1 MKKCNLKYC
10 ISIEVTP
17 KEELGNGDWYSAFEK
32 EFEKECMYWDGVYY
46 KRPTVVLE
54 FIDGSSKTIYCDT
67 DKEAEKEAERIM
79 KLSKESKTIWI

>member
-1 MKKCNLKYC
+1 MKKYNLKYC

-17 KEELGNGDWYSAFEK
+17 KEKLDDSDWYSAFEK
-32 EFEKECMYWDGVYY
+32 EFMCYDGIYY

-79 KLSKESKTIWI
+79 KLSKESKTIWN